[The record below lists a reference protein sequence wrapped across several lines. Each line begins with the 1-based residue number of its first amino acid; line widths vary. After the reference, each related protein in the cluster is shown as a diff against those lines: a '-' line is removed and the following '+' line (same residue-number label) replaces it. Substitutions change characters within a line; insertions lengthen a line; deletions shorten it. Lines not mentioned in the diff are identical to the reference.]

1 MKANTISPA
10 FIQVI
15 EQAVKKAVSE
25 AFTTQKAQTARLTT
39 AQTMAT
45 LACSRTTLWRIVK
58 EGKLTPHKGA
68 GRTLTYDAKEV
79 MALRDAVAE

>member
-1 MKANTISPA
+1 MKANAISPA

-25 AFTTQKAQTARLTT
+25 AFTDQKAQTARLTT

-45 LACSRTTLWRIVK
+45 LACSRTTLWRLVK
-58 EGKLTPHKGA
+58 DGKLTPHHGQ

-79 MALRDAVAE
+79 LRLRDAVTE

>member
-1 MKANTISPA
+1 MKANAISPA

-79 MALRDAVAE
+79 MALRDAGAE

>member
-10 FIQVI
+10 FLQVL
-15 EQAVKKAVSE
+15 EEAVKKAVNE

-45 LACSRTTLWRIVK
+45 LACSRTTLWRLVK
-58 EGKLTPHKGA
+58 DGKLTPHKGA

>member
-25 AFTTQKAQTARLTT
+25 AFTDQKAQTARLTT

-58 EGKLTPHKGA
+58 AGKLTPHKGA
-68 GRTLTYDAKEV
+68 GRTLTFDAKEV
-79 MALRDAVAE
+79 MALRDAVTE